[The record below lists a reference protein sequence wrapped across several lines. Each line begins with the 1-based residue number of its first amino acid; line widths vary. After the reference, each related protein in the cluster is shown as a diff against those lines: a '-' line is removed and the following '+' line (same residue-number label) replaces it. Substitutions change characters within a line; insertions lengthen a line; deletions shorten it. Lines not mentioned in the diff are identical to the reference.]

1 MSKIKLPL
9 VKNNVVI
16 TAIIVILI
24 VIVAIA
30 LSLGEATALIVWGI
44 CKCFGFVFTWKLAI
58 GIWLIMT
65 LIEACVKPTSI
76 SD

>member
-1 MSKIKLPL
+1 MSKFKLPL
-9 VKNNVVI
+9 VKNNAII

-24 VIVAIA
+24 IVIAIA
-30 LSLGEATALIVWGI
+30 LSLGATALIVWGI